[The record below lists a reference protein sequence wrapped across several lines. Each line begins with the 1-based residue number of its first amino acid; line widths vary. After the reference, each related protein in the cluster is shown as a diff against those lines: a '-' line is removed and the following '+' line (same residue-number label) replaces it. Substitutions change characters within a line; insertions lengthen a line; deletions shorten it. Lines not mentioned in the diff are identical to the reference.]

1 MNIQKGCMNMKKIT
15 ALVLALMLLAVSSC
29 ALADH
34 LDDIKKSGK
43 LVVGAEVSFAPFEF
57 YMTGEDGKEYEAG
70 FEMDLARQIA
80 EDLGVELEVADQQ
93 FNGLITALQVGEV
106 DLVISGMTA
115 TEERRNAV
123 DFSDTY
129 YVGEQP
135 FVVREA
141 DVEKY
146 KTYDDIK
153 GKMVGAQLGTIQQ
166 TILETQFPECESL
179 LLPKVPTLLMELLN
193 GNIEGVICS
202 RIVATSYMNI
212 YDGLAF
218 AEIPVDSNKN
228 GVGVAVAKGDDN
240 ATLLAA
246 VNATVERVVADGT
259 YDAWV
264 EKACAQ
270 NAELLKAQEAAE

>member
-1 MNIQKGCMNMKKIT
+1 MNMKKIT

-34 LDDIKKSGK
+34 LDDIRKSGK

-80 EDLGVELEVADQQ
+80 EDLGVELEIADQQ

>member
-34 LDDIKKSGK
+34 LDDIRKSGK

-80 EDLGVELEVADQQ
+80 EDLGVELEIADQQ

>member
-80 EDLGVELEVADQQ
+80 EDLGVELEIADQQ

-166 TILETQFPECESL
+166 TILQTQFPECESL

>member
-1 MNIQKGCMNMKKIT
+1 MKKFT
-15 ALVLALMLLAVSSC
+15 VLVLALVLLAVSSC

-34 LDDIKKSGK
+34 LDEIKKKGK

-80 EDLGVELEVADQQ
+80 EDLGVELEIADQQ

-153 GKMVGAQLGTIQQ
+153 GKMVGAQLGTIQSG
-166 TILETQFPECESL
+166 LVESA
-179 LLPKVPTLLMELLN
+179 LP
-193 GNIEGVICS
+193 
-202 RIVATSYMNI
+202 
-212 YDGLAF
+212 
-218 AEIPVDSNKN
+218 DSK
-228 GVGVAVAKGDDN
+228 
-240 ATLLAA
+240 LF
-246 VNATVERVVADGT
+246 
-259 YDAWV
+259 
-264 EKACAQ
+264 
-270 NAELLKAQEAAE
+270 

>member
-1 MNIQKGCMNMKKIT
+1 MNMKKIT

-80 EDLGVELEVADQQ
+80 EDLGVELEIADQQ

>member
-57 YMTGEDGKEYEAG
+57 YLTGEDGKEYEAG

-80 EDLGVELEVADQQ
+80 EDLGVELEIADQQ

>member
-1 MNIQKGCMNMKKIT
+1 MNIQKGCMNMKKII

-80 EDLGVELEVADQQ
+80 EDLGVELEIADQQ

-153 GKMVGAQLGTIQQ
+153 GKLVGAQLGTIQQ

>member
-1 MNIQKGCMNMKKIT
+1 MNMKKIT

-57 YMTGEDGKEYEAG
+57 YLTGEDGKEYEAG

-80 EDLGVELEVADQQ
+80 EDLGVELEIADQQ

>member
-1 MNIQKGCMNMKKIT
+1 MNMKKIT

-34 LDDIKKSGK
+34 LDDIKKSGN

-80 EDLGVELEVADQQ
+80 EDLVVELEIADQQ

>member
-1 MNIQKGCMNMKKIT
+1 MNMKKIT
-15 ALVLALMLLAVSSC
+15 TLVLALMLLAVSSC

>member
-1 MNIQKGCMNMKKIT
+1 MNMKKIT

-34 LDDIKKSGK
+34 LDDIRKSGK

-80 EDLGVELEVADQQ
+80 EDLGVELEIADQQ

-115 TEERRNAV
+115 TEERCKAV
-123 DFSDTY
+123 DFSTTY

-179 LLPKVPTLLMELLN
+179 LLPKVPTLLMELLG

>member
-1 MNIQKGCMNMKKIT
+1 MNMKKIT

-57 YMTGEDGKEYEAG
+57 YMTGEDGMEYEAG

-80 EDLGVELEVADQQ
+80 EDLGVELEIADQQ

>member
-1 MNIQKGCMNMKKIT
+1 MNMKKIT

-34 LDDIKKSGK
+34 LDDIRKSGK

-57 YMTGEDGKEYEAG
+57 YMTGEDGMEYEAG

-80 EDLGVELEVADQQ
+80 EDLGVELEIADQQ

-166 TILETQFPECESL
+166 TILQTQFPECESL

>member
-80 EDLGVELEVADQQ
+80 EDLGVELEIADQQ

>member
-1 MNIQKGCMNMKKIT
+1 MNMKKIT
-15 ALVLALMLLAVSSC
+15 ALVLALLLLAVSAC
-29 ALADH
+29 AMADH
-34 LDDIKKSGK
+34 LDEIKKKGK
-43 LVVGAEVSFAPFEF
+43 LVVGSEVGFAPFEF
-57 YMTGEDGKEYEAG
+57 YMTDENGKEYEAG

-80 EDLGVELEVADQQ
+80 ADLGVELEVADQQ

-115 TEERRNAV
+115 TEERRNAG
-123 DFSDTY
+123 DFSTTY

-246 VNATVERVVADGT
+246 VNETVERVVADGT

-264 EKACAQ
+264 DEACAL